1 LSRFITDTHALH
13 WHLSGDRRLSAT
25 ARRLFQQAD
34 VGEHQILIPGIALIE
49 MVYLVEKER
58 LDASLVNRLLKLLD
72 TVNGSYTV
80 APLDKGTAIALQS
93 VNRETV
99 SDMPDRIIAAT
110 ARQLDLPLISRDS
123 RISQLTSIEVIW

>member
-1 LSRFITDTHALH
+1 MSRYVADTHALH
-13 WHLSGDRRLSAT
+13 WHLSDDKRLSTT

-34 VGEHQILIPGIALIE
+34 AGEHQMLVPGIALIE

-72 TVNGSYTV
+72 IVNGSYTV
-80 APLDKGTAIALQS
+80 APLDKGTVIALQS
-93 VNRETV
+93 INRETV

-110 ARQLDLPLISRDS
+110 ARQWELPLISRDS
-123 RISQLTSIEVIW
+123 RISQLTVIEVIW